1 MIVLELM
8 AFRDVIAKIKPAVVG
23 LGMLEDERDP
33 LSVVI
38 VGTGFIVD
46 PNGWIMTN
54 RHVAELF
61 LTERDGKVSV
71 RNALARAVLFVDSTG
86 QQIPHTGRHAKGGV
100 GAAPFPI
107 VEVSFPT
114 AETDSDL
121 HYESVPD
128 LALCRI
134 NTEKLHRAHLEQLPY
149 VALGDSGVVRQG
161 DDVGICG
168 FPLGL
173 TLPRDNKMRQLTAIL
188 QRGIV
193 AAVLPWAGIPN
204 PHAFQLD
211 ININGGSSGS
221 PMFLADTGEIVGVV
235 FAAPYRPHPVTIA
248 VNNRELQIDTVP
260 LPTGF
265 GYAVPVGR
273 YQGRVKPVQALPDVI
288 HQEE

>member
-1 MIVLELM
+1 M
-8 AFRDVIAKIKPAVVG
+8 AFRDVVAKIKPAVVG

-61 LTERDGKVSV
+61 LIERDGKVSV

-86 QQIPHTGRHAKGGV
+86 QQIPHTGQPAKGGV

-114 AETDSDL
+114 AATDVDL

-134 NTEKLHRAHLEQLPY
+134 NIEKLYRAHLEKLPF
-149 VALGDSGVVRQG
+149 VSLGDSGVVREG
-161 DDVGICG
+161 DEVGICG

-193 AAVLPWAGIPN
+193 AAVLPWTGIPN

-221 PMFLADTGEIVGVV
+221 PMFMADTGEIVGVV

-248 VNNRELQIDTVP
+248 VNNSELQIDTVP

-265 GYAVPVGR
+265 GYAVPIGR
-273 YQGRVKPVQALPDVI
+273 YKERVKPVQTLPDVI